1 MKIKYLNEKHK
12 EIVDD
17 YISLVK
23 EVVYY
28 ATEESPEGKYNEF
41 ATLIETIIQY
51 SNNFYKSINK
61 SDGAREEFAFMI
73 PNLLFYMTIGFLQ
86 GIQKTNQEYNTSKIV
101 SKLANTTQDIT
112 GRIADVLIDEENKER
127 RDKILNEETET
138 TNN

>member
-41 ATLIETIIQY
+41 AKLIETIIQ
-51 SNNFYKSINK
+51 
-61 SDGAREEFAFMI
+61 
-73 PNLLFYMTIGFLQ
+73 
-86 GIQKTNQEYNTSKIV
+86 
-101 SKLANTTQDIT
+101 
-112 GRIADVLIDEENKER
+112 
-127 RDKILNEETET
+127 
-138 TNN
+138 